1 MNNRVELSTRARKD
15 LKKTSGDV
23 RAQLVAALRTSLE
36 ANPTPANAN
45 VKALVGAA
53 PWLRL
58 RSGDYRIIFRALTA
72 AELKGVGAATGQ
84 EGFLVERIVNR
95 RELLRA
101 VETL

>member
-1 MNNRVELSTRARKD
+1 MENRVELSTRAKKD
-15 LKKTSGDV
+15 PKKTSGKA

-36 ANPTPANAN
+36 NPTPANAD
-45 VKALVGAA
+45 VKALVGAP

-58 RSGDYRIIFRALTA
+58 RSGDYRIIFRALVVD
-72 AELKGVGAATGQ
+72 ELKRLGAPAGQ
-84 EGFLVERIVNR
+84 AGFLVERIVNR